1 MASFNK
7 VILIGNMTA
16 DPELKQTAS
25 GISACTFS
33 IAVNR
38 RYKDENGQNACD
50 FINIVA
56 WRQTAEFV
64 TKYFTKGKPILVC
77 GQLQTRTWTDNQ
89 GNKRYATE
97 VVADEV
103 SFVGS
108 NDNATAAKNEPAVSV
123 PDPRQWGNKNYTPSA
138 YTQPGLNTSTPQF
151 EEIPDDAG
159 LPF

>member
-7 VILIGNMTA
+7 VILIGNLTA
-16 DPELKQTAS
+16 DPELKQTQS
-25 GISACTFS
+25 GTSVCSFS

-38 RYKDENGQNACD
+38 RFSKDGEQACD
-50 FINIVA
+50 FINVQA

-77 GQLQTRTWTDNQ
+77 GQLQTRTWTDKE

-108 NDNATAAKNEPAVSV
+108 NDNAAAGKNEPTVST
-123 PDPRQWGNKNYTPSA
+123 PGGYMPSA
-138 YTQPGLNTSTPQF
+138 YTQPSFNTSAPKF
-151 EEIPDDAG
+151 EEIPNDSD